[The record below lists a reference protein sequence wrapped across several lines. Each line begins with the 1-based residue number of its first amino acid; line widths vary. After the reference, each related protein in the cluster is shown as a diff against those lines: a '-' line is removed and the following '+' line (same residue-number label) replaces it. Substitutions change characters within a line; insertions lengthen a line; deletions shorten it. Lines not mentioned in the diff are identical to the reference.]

1 MLTKERPKHI
11 GNDIPTKLIVPKKP
25 NKATGR
31 HPRNLG
37 PHKNIRHNSLET
49 LLIAIAMHLFL
60 IIWGA
65 NILQGGG
72 GCLFQVLKV
81 LVGEDEDVGEL
92 EVGREELGEVDL
104 FHLLDGAVE
113 DKVDGL
119 AL

>member
-1 MLTKERPKHI
+1 
-11 GNDIPTKLIVPKKP
+11 
-25 NKATGR
+25 
-31 HPRNLG
+31 
-37 PHKNIRHNSLET
+37 
-49 LLIAIAMHLFL
+49 
-60 IIWGA
+60 
-65 NILQGGG
+65 
-72 GCLFQVLKV
+72 LKV